1 LIQVDITPS
10 DVAPTYS
17 GSMSNQQ
24 QRFQHDGDGAR
35 WGELADARP
44 DLAAAGRKL
53 LYTHGIGIGFL
64 ATVRADG
71 GPRVHPICPVLTE
84 SGLYG
89 MIIPGPKLD
98 DLRRDPRYA
107 LHTETVPP
115 PNQDDA
121 FYVSGTAR
129 EMADPVLWEQ
139 IALRML
145 ADRSSTER
153 WPGFEAQVLFEFRVE
168 RCLLTLTHAADG
180 FPAGH
185 TVWHAPAPRDMQGG

>member
-1 LIQVDITPS
+1 MS
-10 DVAPTYS
+10 A
-17 GSMSNQQ
+17 GSSI
-24 QRFQHDGDGAR
+24 RGASWGD
-35 WGELADARP
+35 LAAMRP
-44 DLAAAGRKL
+44 DIAAAGRRL
-53 LYTHGIGIGFL
+53 LYPGQVGLGFL

-71 GPRVHPICPVLTE
+71 GPRVHPICPVVTE

-107 LHTETVPP
+107 LHGETYPP

-121 FYVSGTAR
+121 FYVTGWAVELT
-129 EMADPVLWEQ
+129 DPIAWER
-139 IALRML
+139 IAVQTL
-145 ADRSSTER
+145 AERSSTER
-153 WPGFEAQVLFEFRVE
+153 WPGFEAQVLFEFRVQ

-185 TVWHAPAPRDMQGG
+185 TVWQHAEPIRDLTE

>member
-1 LIQVDITPS
+1 MDRGS
-10 DVAPTYS
+10 S
-17 GSMSNQQ
+17 G
-24 QRFQHDGDGAR
+24 RGAS
-35 WGELADARP
+35 WT
-44 DLAAAGRKL
+44 DLAAARGDIAAAGRRL
-53 LYTHGIGIGFL
+53 FYVHGIGLGFL

-84 SGLYG
+84 SGLFG

-107 LHTETVPP
+107 LHSETVPP

-121 FYVSGTAR
+121 FYVAGIAV
-129 EMADPVLWEQ
+129 EMADPVAWEQ
-139 IALRML
+139 IALQML
-145 ADRSSTER
+145 AERSTDER
-153 WPGFEAQVLFEFRVE
+153 WPEFETQVLFEFRVE

-185 TVWHAPAPRDMQGG
+185 TVWHAAGA

>member
-1 LIQVDITPS
+1 MRS
-10 DVAPTYS
+10 GSSRSGASWGDVAAA
-17 GSMSNQQ
+17 
-24 QRFQHDGDGAR
+24 RGDI
-35 WGELADARP
+35 
-44 DLAAAGRKL
+44 AAAGRRL
-53 LYTHGIGIGFL
+53 FYAHGIGLGFL

-84 SGLYG
+84 SGLFG

-121 FYVSGTAR
+121 FYVTGRAL
-129 EMADPVLWEQ
+129 EVADPVAWER
-139 IALRML
+139 IALQML
-145 ADRSSTER
+145 AERSTDER
-153 WPGFEAQVLFEFRVE
+153 WPEFETQVLFEFRVE

-185 TVWHAPAPRDMQGG
+185 TVWHDSELVLTE